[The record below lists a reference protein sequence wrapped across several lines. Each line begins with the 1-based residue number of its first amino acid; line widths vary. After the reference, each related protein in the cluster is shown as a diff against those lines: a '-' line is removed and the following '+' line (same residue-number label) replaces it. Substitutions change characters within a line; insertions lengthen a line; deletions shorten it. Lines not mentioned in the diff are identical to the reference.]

1 MQVELLHALQL
12 ILMIVILVSITYHAA
27 HSLKS
32 FACLMTE
39 AAHYSEVKSG
49 IAYSNELTV
58 VEFESY
64 HKYHIWRFYLFS

>member
-12 ILMIVILVSITYHAA
+12 ILMIVVLLSITCHIV

-32 FACLMTE
+32 FSHLAME
-39 AAHYSEVKSG
+39 AAHCSEIKSG

-58 VEFESY
+58 VECECY